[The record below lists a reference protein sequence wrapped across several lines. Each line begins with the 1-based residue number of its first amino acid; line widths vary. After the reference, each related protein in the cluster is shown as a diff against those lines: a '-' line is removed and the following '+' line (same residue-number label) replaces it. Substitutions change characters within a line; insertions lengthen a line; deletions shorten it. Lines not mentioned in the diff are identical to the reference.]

1 MDFAGLM
8 SSCQDC
14 RTSAEVVLFGWR
26 WLATDI
32 VHVKV
37 SLSNP
42 QATQMQPVEVEA
54 LVDTGAITLCIPQ
67 HVRIQLDL
75 DELERREVTVAD
87 GRKEVVPYVGPIKV
101 TCLGRS
107 CYTGALVLGDRTLL
121 GAVPMEDMDLVISPT
136 KQQVTVNPESPNI
149 PSAIVM

>member
-1 MDFAGLM
+1 MG
-8 SSCQDC
+8 
-14 RTSAEVVLFGWR
+14 
-26 WLATDI
+26 I
-32 VHVKV
+32 VHVNV
-37 SLSNP
+37 RLSNP
-42 QATQMQPVEVEA
+42 RTTEMQPVDMEA

-87 GRKEVVPYVGPIKV
+87 GRKEVVPYVGPVKV

-121 GAVPMEDMDLVISPT
+121 GAVPMEDMDLVISPA
-136 KQQVTVNPESPNI
+136 KREVTVNPESPNI